1 MSLAVLSD
9 GTVNIAS
16 PMLGILSQI
25 ETEFNWLP
33 ITPFLHVVYMHGTRL
48 TFGKAFVRKQ
58 YAILK
63 FFREDSK
70 IDFFNAKR
78 LGVGGFA
85 GGCIENK

>member
-1 MSLAVLSD
+1 
-9 GTVNIAS
+9 
-16 PMLGILSQI
+16 MLGILSQI

-63 FFREDSK
+63 FFREDSQ
-70 IDFFNAKR
+70 IDFFYAKR
-78 LGVGGFA
+78 LGVGVLQVDA
-85 GGCIENK
+85 LKISKKSILNETNL